1 MDGNKKHEIKK
12 AAHCGNNISI
22 NEFAKVDLRVGKI
35 KAVKVHPKAD
45 KLLILDVS
53 LGKGEHDIQLVA
65 GIKEHYSEDKL
76 IGKQIIVVRNLEPA
90 VIRGIESQGML
101 LAAEF
106 KGKVVLLGPEKEIE
120 TGAKIR

>member
-1 MDGNKKHEIKK
+1 MKELKIAE
-12 AAHCGNNISI
+12 HCGNKITFK
-22 NEFAKVDLRVGKI
+22 EFEKVDLRVGKI
-35 KAVKVHPKAD
+35 KAVKIHPKAD
-45 KLLILDVS
+45 KLFILDVS

-65 GIKEHYSEDKL
+65 GIKEYYSEDEL
-76 IGKQIIVVRNLEPA
+76 VGKQIIVVRNLEPA

-106 KGKVVLLGPEKEIE
+106 KGKIVILCPEKEIE

>member
-1 MDGNKKHEIKK
+1 MKDPIKK
-12 AAHCGNNISI
+12 SEHCGDKITIEDFS
-22 NEFAKVDLRVGKI
+22 KVDLRVGKI

-65 GIKEHYSEDKL
+65 GIKEHYIEDEL
-76 IGKQIIVVRNLEPA
+76 IGKQIIVIRNLEPA

-106 KGKVVLLGPEKEIE
+106 KGKVVLLSVDKEIE

>member
-1 MDGNKKHEIKK
+1 MKQPIKK
-12 AAHCGNNISI
+12 SEHCGDKVSI
-22 NEFAKVDLRVGKI
+22 EDFSKIDLRVAKI
-35 KAVKVHPKAD
+35 KAVKPHPSAD

-53 LGKGEHDIQLVA
+53 LGKGEHDVQIVA
-65 GIKEHYSEDKL
+65 GIKGHYSEEEL
-76 IGKQIIVVRNLEPA
+76 IGKQIIMIRNLEPA

>member
-1 MDGNKKHEIKK
+1 MKTIEDAKD
-12 AAHCGNNISI
+12 CGDKISI
-22 NEFAKVDLRVGKI
+22 DEFLKVDLRVAKI
-35 KAVKVHPKAD
+35 KAVKPHPKAD

-53 LGKGEHDIQLVA
+53 LGKGEHDVQIVA
-65 GIKEHYSEDKL
+65 GIKEHYKEEEL
-76 IGKQIIVVRNLEPA
+76 IGKQIIMVRNLEPA

-120 TGAKIR
+120 TGAKIK